1 MINDDMMLFYGGIGV
16 IAFFLLIIFYIYIK
30 DKESARKLS
39 RYEKSI
45 EDLNKEVYRL
55 QKKNKENIQDFESFK
70 NSIKG
75 QMYQDIRLE
84 IKNILDSNLSGQML
98 PLNEKIQGIEGKM
111 MDFKEEISTKILEVE
126 EKLRE
131 FAYTPTTPTN
141 IDEGRIISMFKDG
154 WSVDSIAKELRIG
167 KGEVEFT
174 LRFAN
179 IK

>member
-1 MINDDMMLFYGGIGV
+1 MINNEMMLLYGGVG
-16 IAFFLLIIFYIYIK
+16 IAIFFILMIFYIYIK
-30 DKESARKLS
+30 DKESARRLA

-55 QKKNKENIQDFESFK
+55 QKKIKENAQDLESFK
-70 NSIKG
+70 NTIKG

-84 IKNILDSNLSGQML
+84 IKNILDSNLSL
-98 PLNEKIQGIEGKM
+98 ELRPLQEKIQGFDGNIRDFTEEIRAKM
-111 MDFKEEISTKILEVE
+111 MELEER
-126 EKLRE
+126 LRE

-179 IK
+179 LK